1 MTRESPRKASVSSNI
16 SARLAG
22 FFASLSPRTLLYA
35 GYVRLNNECNAKYS
49 FNINGYT
56 INTAH
61 NVSSAAT
68 VPCNGKPSGAIFG
81 IVHFF

>member
-1 MTRESPRKASVSSNI
+1 MGGLVKGPDTKSDQWEVSYSY
-16 SARLAG
+16 
-22 FFASLSPRTLLYA
+22 SLSPRTLLYA
-35 GYVRLNNECNAKYS
+35 GYVKLNNECNAKYS

-56 INTAH
+56 INTSH
-61 NVSSAAT
+61 SVSSAAT